1 MQKETCPVCE
11 NIDSIK
17 NDQNKYFV
25 AELETGF
32 VVIGDRQYFK
42 GYTLFLCK
50 MHITELHF
58 LEIEYKKIF
67 LLELSLISE
76 AVYNCFKPHKLNY
89 ELLGNICPHLHW
101 HIFPRYLNDPS
112 VKDPVWQ
119 KNAELAKNDS
129 FIPDNNELKDL
140 KENLLFQLLKTE
152 GINILKDF
160 REI

>member
-1 MQKETCPVCE
+1 
-11 NIDSIK
+11 
-17 NDQNKYFV
+17 
-25 AELETGF
+25 
-32 VVIGDRQYFK
+32 
-42 GYTLFLCK
+42 
-50 MHITELHF
+50 
-58 LEIEYKKIF
+58 
-67 LLELSLISE
+67 ISE

-101 HIFPRYLNDPS
+101 HIFPRYLKDPS